1 MTEQELR
8 KQLDQ
13 LSMGPRTITAAVA
26 QTADAVLNYKPA
38 PEKWCIREIVAHLA
52 DVEIIYGYRMRQ
64 MLADKSPTIAPIDQD
79 DWARNLNYRE
89 APLAASLEQYSTL
102 RQANIRLLRQI
113 EIQDL
118 GKGAFHPERGRVITL
133 AELFGMMV
141 GHDPNHLRQIE
152 ALKEQARA
160 AGAA

>member
-1 MTEQELR
+1 MTKRLPGVGQNDYDAL
-8 KQLDQ
+8 
-13 LSMGPRTITAAVA
+13 VA
-26 QTADAVLNYKPA
+26 KFA
-38 PEKWCIREIVAHLA
+38 A
-52 DVEIIYGYRMRQ
+52 DVNVDQTTEVARMRQ

-89 APLAASLEQYSTL
+89 APLAASLEQYSAL
-102 RQANIRLLRQI
+102 RQANVRLLRQI
-113 EIQDL
+113 EMQDL
-118 GKGAFHPERGRVITL
+118 GKGAFHPERGRLITL

>member
-8 KQLDQ
+8 KQLEQ
-13 LSMGPRTITAAVA
+13 LSMGPRAVTAAVA
-26 QTADAVLNYKPA
+26 QTADPVLNYKPA

-52 DVEIIYGYRMRQ
+52 DVELIYGYRMRQ
-64 MLADKSPTIAPIDQD
+64 MLADKSPTIAPVDQD

-89 APLAASLEQYSTL
+89 ASLAASLEQYSAL

-118 GKGAFHPERGRVITL
+118 GRGAFHPERGRLLTL
-133 AELFGMMV
+133 AELLGMMV

-152 ALKEQARA
+152 ALKQQARA